1 MSLKQALPA
10 ALDEA
15 RQTGA
20 RRVHVEADGA
30 SATVD
35 VGEVDGIGVR
45 VRGLRV
51 TRAATVPIE
60 ELARVLP
67 ERVRSL
73 PDRVAPVEVDAGLNG
88 GVFRTPVDPV
98 QGDYYQL
105 DVRGRDAEVRRY
117 AVNGGERAE
126 ADFDITRDS
135 LGRLLDEL
143 S

>member
-1 MSLKQALPA
+1 MSLGHALPA

-15 RQTGA
+15 HQTGA
-20 RRVHVEADGA
+20 RRVQVDAHGA

-35 VGEVDGIGVR
+35 VVEVDGIGVR
-45 VRGLRV
+45 VRAVRV
-51 TRAATVPIE
+51 TRAVSVPIE
-60 ELARVLP
+60 ELARLLP

-105 DVRGRDAEVRRY
+105 DVRGRDAEVRRF
-117 AVNGGERAE
+117 AVSGGERAE
-126 ADFDITRDS
+126 ADFAITRDS